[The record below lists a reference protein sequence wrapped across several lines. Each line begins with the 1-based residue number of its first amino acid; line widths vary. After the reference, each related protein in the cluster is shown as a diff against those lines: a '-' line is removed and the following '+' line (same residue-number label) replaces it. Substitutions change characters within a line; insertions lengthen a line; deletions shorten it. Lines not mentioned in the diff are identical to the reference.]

1 MMAAT
6 NNMVLGLLL
15 RCGVRYV
22 PSQRR
27 RYAAHWN
34 EALKL
39 TISV

>member
-1 MMAAT
+1 MMAAI

-15 RCGVRYV
+15 RCRVRNM

-34 EALKL
+34 EAFKL
-39 TISV
+39 ITSV